1 MIDTKQII
9 NQVLKDQVEKI
20 EQANPGNRIPE
31 LVINLTAS
39 TLLQVLEQY
48 DSQLEKYLAS
58 HFEEKK

>member
-1 MIDTKQII
+1 MIDTKQIV

>member
-1 MIDTKQII
+1 MIDTKQIV

-20 EQANPGNRIPE
+20 EQANPGNHIPE

-39 TLLQVLEQY
+39 MLLQVLEQY

>member
-9 NQVLKDQVEKI
+9 NQVFKDQVEKI
-20 EQANPGNRIPE
+20 EQANPGNHISE

-39 TLLQVLEQY
+39 MLLQVLEQY